1 MREQADVPSEI
12 WLPCL
17 EVSLEVLKARLDG
30 ALGSLS
36 WLWGQP
42 CPWQGLGLGG
52 LWGPFQPK
60 LFCDVMVKET
70 TKCRH
75 HTSELVG
82 MQLVH

>member
-1 MREQADVPSEI
+1 MFGSIPGGAQGQAGWGPRQPE
-12 WLPCL
+12 
-17 EVSLEVLKARLDG
+17 
-30 ALGSLS
+30 LGGG
-36 WLWGQP
+36 WP
-42 CPWQGLGLGG
+42 CPKQGLGLGG